1 MSSNNVIPFEEAS
14 QAENENIEKTKALF
28 GEQIKNYVDFYEL
41 LYNLHEYAGNQS
53 RVKNTIY
60 DYKDSVVL
68 MLSTRIVV
76 TSKAYLDLVLKGY
89 YYDSEV
95 VFRSLVETL
104 DVMRLLV
111 DCKDKEKAN
120 LFAGKWLKGKLNHQT
135 IRQELNLTQGK
146 GYSRLYS
153 ELCDYVHSNFDA
165 VKTLIK
171 PDFTDGSL
179 DASPKPIF
187 KPEFISN
194 ALFPHTEVAAS
205 LLLENFQS
213 VIEPDFKTQTVTIL
227 EKLDDE
233 RQRLKQKA
241 KK

>member
-1 MSSNNVIPFEEAS
+1 MSSDKITPFEEAS
-14 QAENENIEKTKALF
+14 QAEEENIEKSKVFF
-28 GEQIKNYVDFYEL
+28 GGQIKNYVDFYEL

-53 RVKNTIY
+53 RAKKIIY

-68 MLSTRIVV
+68 MLSARIVV

-104 DVMRLLV
+104 DIMRLLV
-111 DCKDKEKAN
+111 GCKDKQKAN

-135 IRQELNLTQGK
+135 VRQELNLTQGEE
-146 GYSRLYS
+146 YSRLYS

-179 DASPKPIF
+179 DASPKTVF

-194 ALFPHTEVAAS
+194 ALFPHTEVAVS
-205 LLLENFQS
+205 LLLENFKS
-213 VIEPDFKTQTVTIL
+213 IIDPDFKIQTVTVL
-227 EKLDDE
+227 EKLNDE